1 VLKALDVKKHRR
13 IWSETAGRSNMGK
26 SKKQEKTVKITSPGK
41 ESSPVKEV
49 IEWNRYF
56 TGCSA
61 ADWNRLP
68 EIELYM
74 DQVVTF
80 LDRQMTMYR
89 KNEDEKVV
97 TRSMINNYTKD
108 RVIPRAEAKK
118 YSKEHIAL
126 ITVVCSLKKVLS
138 IPDLSNL
145 LKDFN
150 VNQGDEVEKYYELF
164 CDYQKQS
171 IERTSRIISESL
183 KEHESGKS
191 SDGNEEKILLKS
203 LALKLAVEAQTQS
216 AAAEQILS
224 ILEKF

>member
-1 VLKALDVKKHRR
+1 MEKRRR
-13 IWSETAGRSNMGK
+13 IWHKAGRRGQGRNMGK
-26 SKKQEKTVKITSPGK
+26 SKKLEKIKNTEPGK
-41 ESSPVKEV
+41 GRSPIKEV

-56 TGCSA
+56 AGCSA
-61 ADWNRLP
+61 VNWKRLP

-89 KNEDEKVV
+89 RNEDEKVV

-150 VNQGDEVEKYYELF
+150 VNQGNEVEKYYELF

-183 KEHESGKS
+183 KEQESRKS
-191 SDGNEEKILLKS
+191 SDGQEEKKILKN

-224 ILEKF
+224 ILEQS

>member
-1 VLKALDVKKHRR
+1 
-13 IWSETAGRSNMGK
+13 M
-26 SKKQEKTVKITSPGK
+26 
-41 ESSPVKEV
+41 
-49 IEWNRYF
+49 
-56 TGCSA
+56 
-61 ADWNRLP
+61 
-68 EIELYM
+68 
-74 DQVVTF
+74 
-80 LDRQMTMYR
+80 
-89 KNEDEKVV
+89 
-97 TRSMINNYTKD
+97 
-108 RVIPRAEAKK
+108 
-118 YSKEHIAL
+118 
-126 ITVVCSLKKVLS
+126 
-138 IPDLSNL
+138 SNL

-150 VNQGDEVEKYYELF
+150 VNQGNEVKKYYELF